1 MIYMLYNYKK
11 SIILLRYILNNVTDN
26 LLISN
31 IQLLIMFNSKDV

>member
-1 MIYMLYNYKK
+1 MLYNYKK

-26 LLISN
+26 LLIIN

>member
-1 MIYMLYNYKK
+1 MLYNYKK